1 MSDARAST
9 PRLSR
14 STRIA
19 HCPAPINPQ
28 PLCRGARP
36 IGIMK
41 KPDEVTIIPEE
52 VTIIPEGSRYQPGTL
67 MGVGPGPCVLPSTPS
82 MRSSQIFPSTR
93 LDENELSV
101 RTLQEGNNP
110 LPQSLRLRYHLG
122 SWGKQGPGT

>member
-28 PLCRGARP
+28 PPCCGARP

-41 KPDEVTIIPEE
+41 KPDEVTIIPE
-52 VTIIPEGSRYQPGTL
+52 GSRSQPGPL

-122 SWGKQGPGT
+122 SWGKQEPSA

>member
-19 HCPAPINPQ
+19 HCPGPIRQQ

-41 KPDEVTIIPEE
+41 KPDEVTIIPE
-52 VTIIPEGSRYQPGTL
+52 GGRYQPGRSW
-67 MGVGPGPCVLPSTPS
+67 VLDRGHAYFRALRQCEVRRISLPLGWMRMNCRSARYKRATTHYLKAFASAIIWGHGESKRQAPSKG
-82 MRSSQIFPSTR
+82 QA
-93 LDENELSV
+93 
-101 RTLQEGNNP
+101 
-110 LPQSLRLRYHLG
+110 
-122 SWGKQGPGT
+122 